1 MPEKNY
7 PSRQSDQ
14 FTVRFPD
21 GWRDVI
27 KETARKERISMNSFL
42 VNAIET
48 AMRVKGVNLDTP
60 ST

>member
-1 MPEKNY
+1 MPEKTY

-21 GWRDVI
+21 GWRSVI

-48 AMRVKGVNLDTP
+48 AMRVKGVQLDTP
-60 ST
+60 DA

>member
-1 MPEKNY
+1 MPNNDY

-21 GWRDVI
+21 GWRAVI

-48 AMRVKGVNLDTP
+48 AMRVKGVQLDTP
-60 ST
+60 DT